1 MGKLNLFFFKYY
13 FIQARLELSLISD
26 PKTHMHINNIFVNYE
41 DILVWTNAV
50 AQDLEEQLKMNAV
63 ILSNIC
69 HLKTRN
75 LALFHQGRRIGNTL
89 SCAILKG
96 FVIFS
101 NFFCHFLL
109 VMTSY
114 LLSACNLF

>member
-41 DILVWTNAV
+41 DILAWTNAV

-101 NFFCHFLL
+101 NFFVIF
-109 VMTSY
+109 Y
-114 LLSACNLF
+114 